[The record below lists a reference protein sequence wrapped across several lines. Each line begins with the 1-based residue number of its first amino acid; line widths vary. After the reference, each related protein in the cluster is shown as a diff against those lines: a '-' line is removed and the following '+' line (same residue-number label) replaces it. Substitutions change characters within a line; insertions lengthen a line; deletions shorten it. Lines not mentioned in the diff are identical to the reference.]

1 MKKQIIILTIFSV
14 YLFQS
19 CGEVGEGLENL
30 KKERKI
36 ITTELSTL
44 QTRLDEVDNQI
55 AALDTTSI
63 DEAKKVSAITIT
75 EDVFEHYFE
84 IQGSV
89 KADKNVIV
97 IPEVGGLISEI
108 SVREGDQI
116 LKGSIIARINSD
128 VVSSNMKELEEQRD
142 LAKYMYD
149 KQQSLYDKGVGTE
162 LALKQAEG
170 QFRTIEQTIKSL
182 KTQQGKF
189 IVKAPFD
196 GYVEQV
202 FPVQGEMASPASPII
217 RLIALDKMSV
227 KADISE
233 SYLRGINLNSAAQ
246 LRFPSLSLEP
256 MKGLKLKRIGKFVNP
271 VNRTITVEIAIPN
284 KAEGIVP
291 NLMSVLRIRDYV
303 DSTALA
309 VPTSMIRK
317 DLETPSVYV
326 IKNGQAIRTEVIL
339 GRSSGNYTV
348 IESGIFDG
356 SQLVDKG
363 LRGLKKEI
371 EEITVD

>member
-63 DEAKKVSAITIT
+63 DEAKKVSVITIN

-233 SYLRGINLNSAAQ
+233 SYLRGINMNSAAQ

-271 VNRTITVEIAIPN
+271 VNRTITVEIAIPS

-309 VPTSMIRK
+309 VPTSVIRK
-317 DLETPSVYV
+317 DLETPSVYL
-326 IKNGQAIRTEVIL
+326 IKNGQAIRTEVVL

-348 IESGIFDG
+348 IESGISNGDK
-356 SQLVDKG
+356 LVEKG
-363 LRGLKKEI
+363 LRGLKKDI
-371 EEITVD
+371 EEIKVD

>member
-63 DEAKKVSAITIT
+63 DEAKKVSVITIN

-256 MKGLKLKRIGKFVNP
+256 IKGLKLKRIGKFVNP
-271 VNRTITVEIAIPN
+271 VNRTITVEIAIPT

-309 VPTSMIRK
+309 VPTSVIRK
-317 DLETPSVYV
+317 DLETPSVYL
-326 IKNGQAIRTEVIL
+326 IKNGQAIRTEVVL

-348 IESGIFDG
+348 IESGISDG
-356 SQLVDKG
+356 SMLVDKG

>member
-1 MKKQIIILTIFSV
+1 MKKQIIVLTIFSV

-19 CGEVGEGLENL
+19 CGEVGEGIENL

-63 DEAKKVSAITIT
+63 DEAKKVSVITIN

-256 MKGLKLKRIGKFVNP
+256 IKDLKLKRIGKFVNP
-271 VNRTITVEIAIPN
+271 VNRTITVEIAIPT

-309 VPTSMIRK
+309 VPTSVIRK
-317 DLETPSVYV
+317 DLETPSVYL
-326 IKNGQAIRTEVIL
+326 IKNGQAIRTEVVL

-348 IESGIFDG
+348 IESGISDG
-356 SQLVDKG
+356 SMLVDKG

>member
-1 MKKQIIILTIFSV
+1 MKKQIIVLTIFSV

-63 DEAKKVSAITIT
+63 DEAKKVSVITIN

-149 KQQSLYDKGVGTE
+149 KQQ
-162 LALKQAEG
+162 
-170 QFRTIEQTIKSL
+170 
-182 KTQQGKF
+182 
-189 IVKAPFD
+189 
-196 GYVEQV
+196 
-202 FPVQGEMASPASPII
+202 
-217 RLIALDKMSV
+217 
-227 KADISE
+227 
-233 SYLRGINLNSAAQ
+233 
-246 LRFPSLSLEP
+246 
-256 MKGLKLKRIGKFVNP
+256 
-271 VNRTITVEIAIPN
+271 
-284 KAEGIVP
+284 
-291 NLMSVLRIRDYV
+291 
-303 DSTALA
+303 
-309 VPTSMIRK
+309 
-317 DLETPSVYV
+317 
-326 IKNGQAIRTEVIL
+326 
-339 GRSSGNYTV
+339 
-348 IESGIFDG
+348 
-356 SQLVDKG
+356 
-363 LRGLKKEI
+363 
-371 EEITVD
+371 

>member
-1 MKKQIIILTIFSV
+1 MKKQIIVLTIFSV

-19 CGEVGEGLENL
+19 CGEVGEGIENL

-63 DEAKKVSAITIT
+63 DEAKKVSVITIN

-128 VVSSNMKELEEQRD
+128 VVSSNMKELKEQRD

-256 MKGLKLKRIGKFVNP
+256 IKGLKLKRIGKFVNP
-271 VNRTITVEIAIPN
+271 VNRTITVEIAIPT

-303 DSTALA
+303 YSTALA
-309 VPTSMIRK
+309 VPTSVIRK
-317 DLETPSVYV
+317 DLETPSVYL
-326 IKNGQAIRTEVIL
+326 IKNGQAIRTEVVL

-348 IESGIFDG
+348 IESGISDG
-356 SQLVDKG
+356 SMLVDKG

>member
-1 MKKQIIILTIFSV
+1 M
-14 YLFQS
+14 
-19 CGEVGEGLENL
+19 
-30 KKERKI
+30 
-36 ITTELSTL
+36 
-44 QTRLDEVDNQI
+44 
-55 AALDTTSI
+55 
-63 DEAKKVSAITIT
+63 
-75 EDVFEHYFE
+75 
-84 IQGSV
+84 
-89 KADKNVIV
+89 

-217 RLIALDKMSV
+217 RLIACH
-227 KADISE
+227 
-233 SYLRGINLNSAAQ
+233 
-246 LRFPSLSLEP
+246 
-256 MKGLKLKRIGKFVNP
+256 
-271 VNRTITVEIAIPN
+271 
-284 KAEGIVP
+284 IV
-291 NLMSVLRIRDYV
+291 
-303 DSTALA
+303 A
-309 VPTSMIRK
+309 
-317 DLETPSVYV
+317 
-326 IKNGQAIRTEVIL
+326 
-339 GRSSGNYTV
+339 RSRHNY
-348 IESGIFDG
+348 
-356 SQLVDKG
+356 
-363 LRGLKKEI
+363 
-371 EEITVD
+371 

>member
-1 MKKQIIILTIFSV
+1 MKKQIIVLTIFSV

-19 CGEVGEGLENL
+19 CGEVGEGIENL

-63 DEAKKVSAITIT
+63 DEAKKVSVITIN

-256 MKGLKLKRIGKFVNP
+256 IKGLKLKRIGKFVNP
-271 VNRTITVEIAIPN
+271 VNRTITVEIAIPT

-309 VPTSMIRK
+309 VPTSVIRK
-317 DLETPSVYV
+317 DLETPSVYL
-326 IKNGQAIRTEVIL
+326 IKNGQAIRTEVVL

-348 IESGIFDG
+348 IESGISDG
-356 SQLVDKG
+356 SMLVDKG

>member
-1 MKKQIIILTIFSV
+1 MKKQIIVLTIFSV

-44 QTRLDEVDNQI
+44 QTRLDELDNQI

-63 DEAKKVSAITIT
+63 DEAKKVSVITIN

-256 MKGLKLKRIGKFVNP
+256 IKDLKLKRIGKFVNP
-271 VNRTITVEIAIPN
+271 VNRTITVEIAIPT

-309 VPTSMIRK
+309 VPTSVIRK
-317 DLETPSVYV
+317 DLETPSVYL
-326 IKNGQAIRTEVIL
+326 IKNGQAIRTEVVL

-348 IESGIFDG
+348 IESGISDG
-356 SQLVDKG
+356 SMLVDKG

>member
-1 MKKQIIILTIFSV
+1 MKMCL
-14 YLFQS
+14 
-19 CGEVGEGLENL
+19 N
-30 KKERKI
+30 
-36 ITTELSTL
+36 IT
-44 QTRLDEVDNQI
+44 
-55 AALDTTSI
+55 
-63 DEAKKVSAITIT
+63 
-75 EDVFEHYFE
+75 FE

-233 SYLRGINLNSAAQ
+233 SYLRGINMNSAAQ

-271 VNRTITVEIAIPN
+271 VNRTITVEIAIPS

-309 VPTSMIRK
+309 VPTSVIRK
-317 DLETPSVYV
+317 DLETPSVYL
-326 IKNGQAIRTEVIL
+326 IKNGQAIRTEVVL

-348 IESGIFDG
+348 IESGISDG

>member
-63 DEAKKVSAITIT
+63 DEAKKVSVITIN

-256 MKGLKLKRIGKFVNP
+256 IKDLKLKRIGKFVNP
-271 VNRTITVEIAIPN
+271 VNRTITVEIAIPT

-309 VPTSMIRK
+309 VPTSVIRK
-317 DLETPSVYV
+317 DLETPSVYL
-326 IKNGQAIRTEVIL
+326 IKNGQAIRTEVVL

-348 IESGIFDG
+348 IESGISDG
-356 SQLVDKG
+356 SMLVDKG

>member
-1 MKKQIIILTIFSV
+1 MKKQIIVLTIFSV

-19 CGEVGEGLENL
+19 CGEVGEGIENL

-44 QTRLDEVDNQI
+44 QTRLDELDNQI

-63 DEAKKVSAITIT
+63 DEAKKVSVITIN

-97 IPEVGGLISEI
+97 IPEMGGLISEI

-233 SYLRGINLNSAAQ
+233 SYLRGINMNSAAQ

-256 MKGLKLKRIGKFVNP
+256 IKDLKLKRIGKFVNP
-271 VNRTITVEIAIPN
+271 VNRTITVEIAIPT

-309 VPTSMIRK
+309 VPTSVIRK
-317 DLETPSVYV
+317 DLETPSVYL
-326 IKNGQAIRTEVIL
+326 IKNGQAIRTEVVL

-348 IESGIFDG
+348 IESGISDG
-356 SQLVDKG
+356 SMLVDKG

>member
-63 DEAKKVSAITIT
+63 DEAKKVSVITIN

-233 SYLRGINLNSAAQ
+233 SYLRGINMNSAAQ

-271 VNRTITVEIAIPN
+271 VNRTITVEIAIPS

-309 VPTSMIRK
+309 VPTSVIRK
-317 DLETPSVYV
+317 DLETPSVYL
-326 IKNGQAIRTEVIL
+326 IKNGQAIRTEVVL

-348 IESGIFDG
+348 IESGISDG

>member
-1 MKKQIIILTIFSV
+1 MKKQIIVLTIFSV

-63 DEAKKVSAITIT
+63 DEAKKVSVITIN

-97 IPEVGGLISEI
+97 IPEMGGLISEI

-233 SYLRGINLNSAAQ
+233 SYLRGINMNSAAQ

-271 VNRTITVEIAIPN
+271 VNRTITVEIAIPS

-309 VPTSMIRK
+309 VPTSVIRK
-317 DLETPSVYV
+317 DLETPSVYL
-326 IKNGQAIRTEVIL
+326 IKNGQAIRTEVVL

-348 IESGIFDG
+348 IESGISDG
-356 SQLVDKG
+356 SMLVDKG

>member
-1 MKKQIIILTIFSV
+1 MKKQIIVLTIFSV

-63 DEAKKVSAITIT
+63 DEAKKVSVITIN

-233 SYLRGINLNSAAQ
+233 SYLRGINMNSAAQ

-271 VNRTITVEIAIPN
+271 VNRTITVEIAIPS

-309 VPTSMIRK
+309 VPTSVIRK
-317 DLETPSVYV
+317 DLETPSVYL
-326 IKNGQAIRTEVIL
+326 IKNGQAIRTEVVL

-348 IESGIFDG
+348 IESGISDG
-356 SQLVDKG
+356 SMLVDKG

>member
-1 MKKQIIILTIFSV
+1 MKNQIIFLTIFSV
-14 YLFQS
+14 ALFQS
-19 CGEVGEGLENL
+19 CGEVAEGLENL

-44 QTRLDEVDNQI
+44 QERLDEVDEQI
-55 AALDTTSI
+55 AAQDTTSI

>member
-55 AALDTTSI
+55 AALNTTSI
-63 DEAKKVSAITIT
+63 DEAKKVSVITIN

-233 SYLRGINLNSAAQ
+233 SYLRGINMNSAAQ

-271 VNRTITVEIAIPN
+271 VNRTITVEIAIPS

-309 VPTSMIRK
+309 VPTSVIRK
-317 DLETPSVYV
+317 DLETPSVYL
-326 IKNGQAIRTEVIL
+326 IKNGQAIRTEVVL

-348 IESGIFDG
+348 IESGISDG

>member
-1 MKKQIIILTIFSV
+1 M
-14 YLFQS
+14 
-19 CGEVGEGLENL
+19 
-30 KKERKI
+30 
-36 ITTELSTL
+36 
-44 QTRLDEVDNQI
+44 
-55 AALDTTSI
+55 
-63 DEAKKVSAITIT
+63 
-75 EDVFEHYFE
+75 
-84 IQGSV
+84 
-89 KADKNVIV
+89 
-97 IPEVGGLISEI
+97 
-108 SVREGDQI
+108 
-116 LKGSIIARINSD
+116 
-128 VVSSNMKELEEQRD
+128 
-142 LAKYMYD
+142 
-149 KQQSLYDKGVGTE
+149 YDKGVGTE

-256 MKGLKLKRIGKFVNP
+256 IKGLKLKRIGKFVNP
-271 VNRTITVEIAIPN
+271 VNRTITVEIAIPT

-309 VPTSMIRK
+309 VPTSVIRK
-317 DLETPSVYV
+317 DLETPSVYL
-326 IKNGQAIRTEVIL
+326 IKNGQAIRTEVVL

-348 IESGIFDG
+348 IESGISDG
-356 SQLVDKG
+356 SMLVDKG

>member
-1 MKKQIIILTIFSV
+1 MKKQIIVLTIFSV

-63 DEAKKVSAITIT
+63 DEAKKVSVITIN

-256 MKGLKLKRIGKFVNP
+256 IKDLKLKRIGKFVNP
-271 VNRTITVEIAIPN
+271 VNRTITVEIAIPT

-309 VPTSMIRK
+309 VPTSVIRK
-317 DLETPSVYV
+317 DLETPSVYL
-326 IKNGQAIRTEVIL
+326 IKNGQAIRTEVVL

-348 IESGIFDG
+348 IESGISDG
-356 SQLVDKG
+356 SMLVDKG

>member
-1 MKKQIIILTIFSV
+1 MKKCL
-14 YLFQS
+14 
-19 CGEVGEGLENL
+19 N
-30 KKERKI
+30 
-36 ITTELSTL
+36 IT
-44 QTRLDEVDNQI
+44 
-55 AALDTTSI
+55 
-63 DEAKKVSAITIT
+63 
-75 EDVFEHYFE
+75 FE

-170 QFRTIEQTIKSL
+170 QFKTLEQTIKSL

-189 IVKAPFD
+189 VVKAPFD

-202 FPVQGEMASPASPII
+202 FPVQGEMARPASPII

-233 SYLRGINLNSAAQ
+233 SYLRGINMNSAAQ

-271 VNRTITVEIAIPN
+271 VNRTITVEI
-284 KAEGIVP
+284 
-291 NLMSVLRIRDYV
+291 D
-303 DSTALA
+303 
-309 VPTSMIRK
+309 VPTKVEGVVPELNVR
-317 DLETPSVYV
+317 
-326 IKNGQAIRTEVIL
+326 A
-339 GRSSGNYTV
+339 
-348 IESGIFDG
+348 
-356 SQLVDKG
+356 
-363 LRGLKKEI
+363 
-371 EEITVD
+371 

>member
-1 MKKQIIILTIFSV
+1 MKKQIIVLTIFSV

-19 CGEVGEGLENL
+19 CGEVGEGIENL

-63 DEAKKVSAITIT
+63 DEAKKVSVITIN

-256 MKGLKLKRIGKFVNP
+256 IKGLKLKRIGKFVNP
-271 VNRTITVEIAIPN
+271 VNRTITVEIAIPT

-303 DSTALA
+303 YSTALA
-309 VPTSMIRK
+309 VPTSVIRK
-317 DLETPSVYV
+317 DLETPSVYL
-326 IKNGQAIRTEVIL
+326 IKNGQAIRTEVVL

-348 IESGIFDG
+348 IESGISDG
-356 SQLVDKG
+356 SMLVDKG

>member
-1 MKKQIIILTIFSV
+1 M
-14 YLFQS
+14 
-19 CGEVGEGLENL
+19 
-30 KKERKI
+30 
-36 ITTELSTL
+36 
-44 QTRLDEVDNQI
+44 
-55 AALDTTSI
+55 
-63 DEAKKVSAITIT
+63 
-75 EDVFEHYFE
+75 
-84 IQGSV
+84 
-89 KADKNVIV
+89 

-256 MKGLKLKRIGKFVNP
+256 IKGLKLKRIGKFVNP
-271 VNRTITVEIAIPN
+271 VNRTITVEIAIPT

-309 VPTSMIRK
+309 VPTSVIRK
-317 DLETPSVYV
+317 DLETPSVYL
-326 IKNGQAIRTEVIL
+326 IKNGQAIRTEVVL

-348 IESGIFDG
+348 IESGISDG
-356 SQLVDKG
+356 SMLVDKG